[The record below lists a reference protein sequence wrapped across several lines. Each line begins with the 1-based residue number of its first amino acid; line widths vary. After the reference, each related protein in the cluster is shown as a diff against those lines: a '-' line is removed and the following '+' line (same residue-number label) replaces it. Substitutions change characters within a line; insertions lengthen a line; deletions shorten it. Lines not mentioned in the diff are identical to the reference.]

1 MALLCRVVAV
11 PSSSCVAAARW
22 FLAIEEPLN
31 ETETERELQTEQRRE
46 HLHSWAGLPQLGGED
61 NGQGWNRKGGG
72 VCSVHLLDNGVTNI
86 CLYGLPV
93 TEGGGGGY
101 LAVLGQMACHVCW
114 CCWLTWECVH
124 LDWPEQHPTACKVLR
139 QLKAPTPENQE
150 GILSQTRCRVLPLN

>member
-11 PSSSCVAAARW
+11 LSSSCVAAARW

-46 HLHSWAGLPQLGGED
+46 HLHSWAGLPQLGGEN

-93 TEGGGGGY
+93 TERGVGIW
-101 LAVLGQMACHVCW
+101 LCW
-114 CCWLTWECVH
+114 YRWLVTSVG
-124 LDWPEQHPTACKVLR
+124 VV
-139 QLKAPTPENQE
+139 
-150 GILSQTRCRVLPLN
+150 G